1 MKTFEI
7 TISKNAAKIQPA
19 KERKRN
25 FDFKSVSKRNPF
37 EEREEI
43 LKELNSRAA
52 KYPFCI
58 TYKTKK
64 HDPL

>member
-7 TISKNAAKIQPA
+7 TISSNNVKIQPA
-19 KERKRN
+19 TESKRN
-25 FDFKSVSKRNPF
+25 LEFKRTLKRNPF
-37 EEREEI
+37 EEREEV

-58 TYKTKK
+58 TYKTKN